1 MNSRTLK
8 DHEYDKKQRYIQNY
22 NEDINK
28 HKFMKSFI
36 DSNQYSNI
44 FLSESLYIFTKYT
57 RVILNRVD
65 SMNIYIKASSV
76 NIFNIVDEIFIN
88 SI

>member
-1 MNSRTLK
+1 MNSRLLK
-8 DHEYDKKQRYIQNY
+8 DHEYDKKQRYNQNY

-36 DSNQYSNI
+36 DSNQHTTI

-57 RVILNRVD
+57 RFILHRVD
-65 SMNIYIKASSV
+65 
-76 NIFNIVDEIFIN
+76 
-88 SI
+88 